1 MVKGGKALGM
11 YRLNLDLIRPDLP
24 ERLAYPL
31 SRRGRPRSV
40 DSFESIVGLGKEQ
53 RRAMTPCVNVE
64 QCPCQPVRLMSKWL
78 EVQERYRL
86 FGFQGQ
92 HSEIA
97 LV

>member
-1 MVKGGKALGM
+1 VVKGEKALGM

-31 SRRGRPRSV
+31 SRRGRPRST

-53 RRAMTPCVNVE
+53 RRTMTPCVNVE
-64 QCPCQPVRLMSKWL
+64 QCLCHPVNSMSKLL
-78 EVQERYRL
+78 EIKKRYRS
-86 FGFQGQ
+86 FGFLGP